1 MPYCMYLRKSRKDL
15 EAEARGEQ
23 ETLARHRQLLTEFA
37 AKNQLEITEVY
48 AEVVSGDSIDARPQ
62 MQRLLIDVASGMW
75 DGVLVVEIER
85 LARGDTIDQGRVAK
99 IFKDSGTKIITLLKT
114 YDPENEYDEE
124 YFEFSLF
131 MSRREYKTI
140 TRRIQRGREA
150 SAREGKWIA
159 SGAPYGYERCKLPG
173 EKGYSLRIIP
183 EEADVVRIIFQ
194 MYAAGKSM
202 YEISAELDRRGIPPR
217 KTVHWSRYT
226 VRDILSNPTYIGK
239 LRWGRRKEQKHLQDG
254 RTVKTRTPAE
264 DYILVPG
271 RHEAIIDEELYD
283 EAQKRLAHNRKAP
296 VAPTKLQ
303 NPVAGIIVCKK
314 CGRLMTRL
322 APNSHCR
329 YATLKCPNRYCN
341 NVAAPIDLIEK
352 EMLKIL
358 AGFCDD
364 DFDWGSIL
372 PPLPSAADTGAL
384 VRQQEQLSK
393 QRDRCYEMLEQG
405 VYTVDV
411 FRERIGKIDAD
422 LETMQNRLSDL
433 EAANEQ
439 LQRANEARARFVPAV
454 HHLLEVYDGADA
466 AAKNAMLRELIESA
480 EYEKKERNGR
490 GSRNNCNFSLSLRP
504 KI

>member
-114 YDPENEYDEE
+114 YDPGNEYDEE

-159 SGAPYGYERCKLPG
+159 SDAPYGYERYKLPG
-173 EKGYSLRIIP
+173 EKGYSLRP
-183 EEADVVRIIFQ
+183 VPKEAEVVRNIYQ
-194 MYAAGKSM
+194 MYVDGKSM
-202 YEISAELDRRGIPPR
+202 YEISAELDRLGIAPR
-217 KTVHWSRYT
+217 RNTHWSRYS
-226 VRDILSNPTYIGK
+226 VRDILSNPTYTGM
-239 LRWGRRKEQKHLQDG
+239 LRWGHRKESRQTQNG
-254 RTVKTRTPAE
+254 QTVKTRTPAE
-264 DYILVPG
+264 NYILVPG
-271 RHEAIIDEELYD
+271 RHEAIIEEGTYQR
-283 EAQKRLAHNRKAP
+283 AQKRLGLNKKAP

-329 YATLKCPNRYCN
+329 YATLKCPNRYCS
-341 NVAAPIDLIEK
+341 NVAAPIDLVEK
-352 EMLKIL
+352 EMLNIL
-358 AGFCDD
+358 SGFCAD
-364 DFDWGSIL
+364 DFDWSSIL
-372 PPLPSAADTGAL
+372 PPLPTVSDTGVL
-384 VRQQEQLSK
+384 VRQQEQLSR
-393 QRDRCYEMLEQG
+393 QRDRCFEMLEQG
-405 VYTVDV
+405 VYTIDV
-411 FRERIGKIDAD
+411 FRERIAKIDTERNELNAK
-422 LETMQNRLSDL
+422 LNAL

-439 LQRANEARARFVPAV
+439 LRLANEARSRFVPAV
-454 HHLLEVYDGADA
+454 RQLLEVYDSLDA
-466 AAKNAMLRELIESA
+466 SAKNGLLRELIEYA
-480 EYEKKERNGR
+480 DYEKNERNGR
-490 GSRNNCNFSLSLRP
+490 GSRNNCNFALSLRP